1 VLRLL
6 LLRHGPTATTASA
19 TFGDDGE
26 LTQRG
31 FQQAASL
38 DLPRVHRVAL
48 SPALVAA
55 STARAVELA
64 DEAEVDRGLADWD
77 PGRWRGRSLDD
88 LTESEPAG
96 VAAWLGDPAA
106 APHGGESL
114 QDVLA
119 RTAAWLARIAGPA
132 PQSNVVER
140 AEVLERAAGGPG
152 NGTVL
157 AITHAAIVRAA
168 VVTVLQAPA
177 AAFWALDVAPLSLT
191 ELRHRDGR
199 WHLRGFGR

>member
-31 FQQAASL
+31 RHQAASV
-38 DLPRVHRVAL
+38 DLPRVDRAVR

-55 STARAVELA
+55 ATARALDLET
-64 DEAEVDRGLADWD
+64 DTDRTLADWD
-77 PGRWRGRSLDD
+77 PGRWRGRTLDD
-88 LTESEPAG
+88 LTATDPAG

-114 QDVLA
+114 DDVLA
-119 RTAAWLARIAGPA
+119 RTAGWLAR
-132 PQSNVVER
+132 V
-140 AEVLERAAGGPG
+140 AAGD
-152 NGTVL
+152 GTVL
-157 AITHAAIVRAA
+157 AITHAALVRAA
-168 VVTVLQAPA
+168 VVCVLGAPP

>member
-31 FQQAASL
+31 RQQAAAL
-38 DLPRVHRVAL
+38 DLPRAHRVFR

-55 STARAVELA
+55 STAQALEL
-64 DEAEVDRGLADWD
+64 DEEAERDSRLADWD

-88 LTESEPAG
+88 LTASDPKG
-96 VAAWLGDPAA
+96 VAAWLGDPAV

-114 QDVLA
+114 NDVLA
-119 RTAAWLARIAGPA
+119 RTAAWLEW
-132 PQSNVVER
+132 V
-140 AEVLERAAGGPG
+140 AALDDA
-152 NGTVL
+152 VL
-157 AITHAAIVRAA
+157 AITHAAFVRAA
-168 VVTVLQAPA
+168 VVHVLGAPP
-177 AAFWALDVAPLSLT
+177 AAFWTLDVAPLSLS

-199 WHLRGFGR
+199 WHLRSFNR